1 MIRDFF
7 LWLLT
12 ALVIEPMQ
20 VEWSAR
26 LQAAGASPQVVA
38 DLARCATE
46 AGPALAVRAAGD
58 PWWGITTAAG
68 VWVGFRDGV
77 TVVAEATTG
86 CAHAVEAAQPF
97 LPGIRT

>member
-1 MIRDFF
+1 MIHGFF

-12 ALVIEPMQ
+12 ALVIGPMQ

-46 AGPALAVRAAGD
+46 AGPALAARAAGD
-58 PWWGITTAAG
+58 PWWGVTTAAG
-68 VWVGFRDGV
+68 VWVGYRDGIA
-77 TVVAEATTG
+77 VVAEATTG
-86 CAHAVEAAQPF
+86 CATAVEAARPF
-97 LPGIRT
+97 LAGVRT